1 MAIYRSI
8 QTAFWQDAKVLEEMT
23 PEDRYFYLYL
33 LTNPAVKQVGIYQ
46 LTRKQMAFE
55 LGYSMESVNAL
66 LERFIHHHDIIRYD
80 YDTREICIVNW
91 GKYNFPR
98 AGTPIE
104 NCIRKELREVKQTDF
119 IKIIYDKVENKKIK
133 AVFDEYF
140 NECPPRIPSRD
151 TSRVSLRGEKEKQ
164 KENKKEKEKENITT
178 TSDTEFDEEAIQIRD
193 GIVNSLKEYLTN
205 ITLADVDEVEA
216 ALLKVDEGIEYLKE
230 KLDLISNVENVKYP
244 IKYLIKAIEGDFRSY
259 SKAEVKNK
267 VKASNNKFNNFEQT
281 VSQYSQEELEEKIR
295 LSQAK
300 KYE

>member
-140 NECPPRIPSRD
+140 NECPSRIPSRD
-151 TSRVSLRGEKEKQ
+151 TSRVSSRGEKEKQ
-164 KENKKEKEKENITT
+164 KEKQKEKEQQHSVTENKA
-178 TSDTEFDEEAIQIRD
+178 DEIR
-193 GIVNSLKEYLTN
+193 
-205 ITLADVDEVEA
+205 
-216 ALLKVDEGIEYLKE
+216 LLKSSFNEISDEDIETILGVLEQKREGISYLRE
-230 KLDLISNVENVKYP
+230 KIDVVKNTDNVKS
-244 IKYLIKAIEGDFRSY
+244 IVGYLIKAIMNDYKKFEKKGSSSR
-259 SKAEVKNK
+259 
-267 VKASNNKFNNFEQT
+267 NKFKNFDET
-281 VSQYSQEELEEKIR
+281 ITKYSPDELEEKIR
-295 LSQAK
+295 QSQSK
-300 KYE
+300 KFG

>member
-140 NECPPRIPSRD
+140 NECPSRIPSRD
-151 TSRVSLRGEKEKQ
+151 TSRVSSRGEKEKQ
-164 KENKKEKEKENITT
+164 KEKQKEKEQQHNVTENK
-178 TSDTEFDEEAIQIRD
+178 A
-193 GIVNSLKEYLTN
+193 
-205 ITLADVDEVEA
+205 DEVR
-216 ALLKVDEGIEYLKE
+216 LLKSSFSEISDEDIETILGVLEQKREGISYLRE
-230 KLDLISNVENVKYP
+230 KIDVVKNTDNVKS
-244 IKYLIKAIEGDFRSY
+244 IVGYLIKAIMNDYKKFEKKGSSSR
-259 SKAEVKNK
+259 
-267 VKASNNKFNNFEQT
+267 NKFKNFDET
-281 VSQYSQEELEEKIR
+281 VTKYSSDELEEKIR
-295 LSQAK
+295 QSQNK
-300 KYE
+300 KFG

>member
-140 NECPPRIPSRD
+140 NECPSRIPSRD
-151 TSRVSLRGEKEKQ
+151 TSRVSSRGEKEKQ
-164 KENKKEKEKENITT
+164 KEKQKEKEQQHSVTENK
-178 TSDTEFDEEAIQIRD
+178 A
-193 GIVNSLKEYLTN
+193 
-205 ITLADVDEVEA
+205 DEVR
-216 ALLKVDEGIEYLKE
+216 LLKSSFSEISDEDIETILGVLEQKREGISYLRE
-230 KLDLISNVENVKYP
+230 KIEVVKNTDNVKS
-244 IKYLIKAIEGDFRSY
+244 IVGYLIKAILNDYKKFEKKGSSSR
-259 SKAEVKNK
+259 
-267 VKASNNKFNNFEQT
+267 NKFKNFDET
-281 VSQYSQEELEEKIR
+281 ITKYSPDELEEKIR
-295 LSQAK
+295 QSQSK
-300 KYE
+300 KFG

>member
-140 NECPPRIPSRD
+140 NECPSRIPSRD
-151 TSRVSLRGEKEKQ
+151 TSRVSSRGEKEKQ
-164 KENKKEKEKENITT
+164 KEKQKEKEQQHSVTENN
-178 TSDTEFDEEAIQIRD
+178 A
-193 GIVNSLKEYLTN
+193 
-205 ITLADVDEVEA
+205 DEVR
-216 ALLKVDEGIEYLKE
+216 LLKSSFNEISDEDIETVLGVLEQKREGISYLRE
-230 KLDLISNVENVKYP
+230 KIEVVQNTDNVKS
-244 IKYLIKAIEGDFRSY
+244 IVGYLIKAILNDYKRFEKKGSSSR
-259 SKAEVKNK
+259 
-267 VKASNNKFNNFEQT
+267 NKFKNFDET
-281 VSQYSQEELEEKIR
+281 VTKYSDDELNEKIR
-295 LSQAK
+295 QSQNK
-300 KYE
+300 KFG

>member
-140 NECPPRIPSRD
+140 NECPSRIPSRD
-151 TSRVSLRGEKEKQ
+151 TSRVSSRGEKEKQ
-164 KENKKEKEKENITT
+164 KEKQKEKEQQHSVTENK
-178 TSDTEFDEEAIQIRD
+178 A
-193 GIVNSLKEYLTN
+193 
-205 ITLADVDEVEA
+205 DEVR
-216 ALLKVDEGIEYLKE
+216 LLKSSFNVISDEDIETILGVLEQKREGISYLRE
-230 KLDLISNVENVKYP
+230 KIEVVQNTENVKS
-244 IKYLIKAIEGDFRSY
+244 IVGYLIKAILNDYKKFEKKGGSSR
-259 SKAEVKNK
+259 
-267 VKASNNKFNNFEQT
+267 NKFKNFDET
-281 VSQYSQEELEEKIR
+281 VTKYSSDELEEKIR
-295 LSQAK
+295 QSQSK
-300 KYE
+300 KFG

>member
-140 NECPPRIPSRD
+140 NECPSRIPSRD
-151 TSRVSLRGEKEKQ
+151 TSRVSSRGEKEKQ
-164 KENKKEKEKENITT
+164 KEKQKEKEQQHSVTENK
-178 TSDTEFDEEAIQIRD
+178 A
-193 GIVNSLKEYLTN
+193 
-205 ITLADVDEVEA
+205 DEVR
-216 ALLKVDEGIEYLKE
+216 LLKSSFSEISDEDIEKILGVLEQKREGISYLRE
-230 KLDLISNVENVKYP
+230 KIEVVQNTDNVKS
-244 IKYLIKAIEGDFRSY
+244 IVGYLIKAILNDYKKFEKKGSSSR
-259 SKAEVKNK
+259 
-267 VKASNNKFNNFEQT
+267 NKFKNFDET
-281 VSQYSQEELEEKIR
+281 ITKYSPDELEEKIR
-295 LSQAK
+295 QSQNK
-300 KYE
+300 KFG

>member
-140 NECPPRIPSRD
+140 NECPSRIPSRD
-151 TSRVSLRGEKEKQ
+151 TSRVSSRGEKEKQ
-164 KENKKEKEKENITT
+164 KEKQKEKEQQHSVTENK
-178 TSDTEFDEEAIQIRD
+178 A
-193 GIVNSLKEYLTN
+193 
-205 ITLADVDEVEA
+205 DEVR
-216 ALLKVDEGIEYLKE
+216 LLKSSFNEISDEDIETILGVLEQKREGISYLRE
-230 KLDLISNVENVKYP
+230 KIEVVQNTDNVKS
-244 IKYLIKAIEGDFRSY
+244 IVGYLIKAILNDYKKFEKKGGSSR
-259 SKAEVKNK
+259 
-267 VKASNNKFNNFEQT
+267 NKFKNFDET
-281 VSQYSQEELEEKIR
+281 VTKYSSDELEEKIR
-295 LSQAK
+295 QSQSK
-300 KYE
+300 KFG

>member
-140 NECPPRIPSRD
+140 NECPSRIPSRD
-151 TSRVSLRGEKEKQ
+151 TSRVSSRGEKEKQ
-164 KENKKEKEKENITT
+164 KEKQKEKEQQHSVTENK
-178 TSDTEFDEEAIQIRD
+178 A
-193 GIVNSLKEYLTN
+193 
-205 ITLADVDEVEA
+205 DEVR
-216 ALLKVDEGIEYLKE
+216 LLKSSFSEISDEDIETILGVLEQKREGISYLRE
-230 KLDLISNVENVKYP
+230 KIEVVKNTENVKS
-244 IKYLIKAIEGDFRSY
+244 IVGYLIKAILNDYKKFEKKGSSSR
-259 SKAEVKNK
+259 
-267 VKASNNKFNNFEQT
+267 NKFKNFDET
-281 VSQYSQEELEEKIR
+281 VTKYSSDELEEKIR
-295 LSQAK
+295 QSQNK
-300 KYE
+300 KFG

>member
-104 NCIRKELREVKQTDF
+104 NCIRKELREVKQIDF

-140 NECPPRIPSRD
+140 NECPSRD
-151 TSRVSLRGEKEKQ
+151 TSRVSSRGEKEKQ
-164 KENKKEKEKENITT
+164 KEKQKEKEQQHSVTENKA
-178 TSDTEFDEEAIQIRD
+178 DEIR
-193 GIVNSLKEYLTN
+193 
-205 ITLADVDEVEA
+205 
-216 ALLKVDEGIEYLKE
+216 LLKSSFNEISDEDIETILGVLEQKREGISYLRE
-230 KLDLISNVENVKYP
+230 KIEVVQNTDNVKS
-244 IKYLIKAIEGDFRSY
+244 IVGYLIKAILNDYKKFEKKGSSSR
-259 SKAEVKNK
+259 
-267 VKASNNKFNNFEQT
+267 NKFKNFDET
-281 VSQYSQEELEEKIR
+281 ITKYSPDELEEKIR
-295 LSQAK
+295 QSQNK
-300 KYE
+300 KFG

>member
-140 NECPPRIPSRD
+140 NECPSRD
-151 TSRVSLRGEKEKQ
+151 TSRVSSRGEKEKQ
-164 KENKKEKEKENITT
+164 KEKQKEKEQQHSVTENK
-178 TSDTEFDEEAIQIRD
+178 A
-193 GIVNSLKEYLTN
+193 
-205 ITLADVDEVEA
+205 DEVR
-216 ALLKVDEGIEYLKE
+216 LLKSSFSEISDEDIEKILGVLEQKREGISYLRE
-230 KLDLISNVENVKYP
+230 KIEVVQNTDNVKS
-244 IKYLIKAIEGDFRSY
+244 IVGYLIKAILNDYKKFEKKGSSSR
-259 SKAEVKNK
+259 
-267 VKASNNKFNNFEQT
+267 NKFKNFDET
-281 VSQYSQEELEEKIR
+281 ITKYSPDELEEKIR
-295 LSQAK
+295 QSQNK
-300 KYE
+300 KFG

>member
-140 NECPPRIPSRD
+140 NECPSRIPSRD
-151 TSRVSLRGEKEKQ
+151 TSRVSSRGEKEKQ
-164 KENKKEKEKENITT
+164 KEKQKEKEQQHSVTENK
-178 TSDTEFDEEAIQIRD
+178 A
-193 GIVNSLKEYLTN
+193 
-205 ITLADVDEVEA
+205 DEVR
-216 ALLKVDEGIEYLKE
+216 LLKSSFSEISDEDIETILGVLEQKREGISYLRE
-230 KLDLISNVENVKYP
+230 KIEVVQNTDNVKS
-244 IKYLIKAIEGDFRSY
+244 IVGYLIKAILNDYKKFEKKGSSSR
-259 SKAEVKNK
+259 
-267 VKASNNKFNNFEQT
+267 NKFKNFDET
-281 VSQYSQEELEEKIR
+281 VTKYSSDELEEKIR
-295 LSQAK
+295 QSQNK
-300 KYE
+300 KFGI

>member
-140 NECPPRIPSRD
+140 NECPSRIPSRD
-151 TSRVSLRGEKEKQ
+151 TSRVSSRGEKEKQ
-164 KENKKEKEKENITT
+164 KEKQKEKEQQHSVTENK
-178 TSDTEFDEEAIQIRD
+178 D
-193 GIVNSLKEYLTN
+193 
-205 ITLADVDEVEA
+205 DEVR
-216 ALLKVDEGIEYLKE
+216 LLKSSFSEISDEDIETILGVLEQKREGISYLRE
-230 KLDLISNVENVKYP
+230 KIEVVKNTDNVKS
-244 IKYLIKAIEGDFRSY
+244 IVGYLIKAILNDYKKFEKKGSSSR
-259 SKAEVKNK
+259 
-267 VKASNNKFNNFEQT
+267 NKFKNFDET
-281 VSQYSQEELEEKIR
+281 VTKYSSDELEEKIR
-295 LSQAK
+295 QSQNK
-300 KYE
+300 KFG

>member
-140 NECPPRIPSRD
+140 NECPSRIPSRD
-151 TSRVSLRGEKEKQ
+151 MSRVSSRGEKEKQ
-164 KENKKEKEKENITT
+164 KEKQKEKEQQHSVTENK
-178 TSDTEFDEEAIQIRD
+178 A
-193 GIVNSLKEYLTN
+193 
-205 ITLADVDEVEA
+205 DEVR
-216 ALLKVDEGIEYLKE
+216 LLKSSFSEISDEDIETILGVLEQKREGISYLRE
-230 KLDLISNVENVKYP
+230 KIEVVKNTDNVKS
-244 IKYLIKAIEGDFRSY
+244 IVGYLIKAILNDYKKFEKKGSSSR
-259 SKAEVKNK
+259 
-267 VKASNNKFNNFEQT
+267 NKFKNFDET
-281 VSQYSQEELEEKIR
+281 VTKYSSDELEEKIR
-295 LSQAK
+295 QSQNK
-300 KYE
+300 KFG

>member
-140 NECPPRIPSRD
+140 NECPSRIPSRD
-151 TSRVSLRGEKEKQ
+151 TSRVSSRGEKEKQ
-164 KENKKEKEKENITT
+164 KEKQKEKEQQHSVTENKA
-178 TSDTEFDEEAIQIRD
+178 DEIR
-193 GIVNSLKEYLTN
+193 
-205 ITLADVDEVEA
+205 
-216 ALLKVDEGIEYLKE
+216 LLKSSFNEISDEDIETILGVLEQKREGISYLRE
-230 KLDLISNVENVKYP
+230 KIEVVQNTDNVKS
-244 IKYLIKAIEGDFRSY
+244 IVGYLIKAILNDYKKFEKKGSSSR
-259 SKAEVKNK
+259 
-267 VKASNNKFNNFEQT
+267 NKFKNFDET
-281 VSQYSQEELEEKIR
+281 VTKYSSDELEEKIR
-295 LSQAK
+295 QSQNK
-300 KYE
+300 KFG

>member
-140 NECPPRIPSRD
+140 NECPSRIPSRD
-151 TSRVSLRGEKEKQ
+151 TSRVSSRGEKEKQ
-164 KENKKEKEKENITT
+164 KEKQKEKEQQHSVTGNK
-178 TSDTEFDEEAIQIRD
+178 A
-193 GIVNSLKEYLTN
+193 
-205 ITLADVDEVEA
+205 DEVR
-216 ALLKVDEGIEYLKE
+216 LLKSSFSEISDEDIETVLGVLEQKREGISYLRE
-230 KLDLISNVENVKYP
+230 KIEVVQNTDNVKS
-244 IKYLIKAIEGDFRSY
+244 IVGYLIKAILNDYKKFEKKGSSSR
-259 SKAEVKNK
+259 
-267 VKASNNKFNNFEQT
+267 NKFKNFDET
-281 VSQYSQEELEEKIR
+281 VTKYSSDELEEKIR
-295 LSQAK
+295 QSQNK
-300 KYE
+300 KFG

>member
-140 NECPPRIPSRD
+140 NECPSRIPSRD
-151 TSRVSLRGEKEKQ
+151 MSRVSSRGEKEKQ
-164 KENKKEKEKENITT
+164 KEKQKEKEQQHSVTENK
-178 TSDTEFDEEAIQIRD
+178 A
-193 GIVNSLKEYLTN
+193 
-205 ITLADVDEVEA
+205 DEVR
-216 ALLKVDEGIEYLKE
+216 LLKSSFSEISDEDIETILGVLEQKREGISYLRE
-230 KLDLISNVENVKYP
+230 KIEVVQNTDNVKS
-244 IKYLIKAIEGDFRSY
+244 IVGYLIKAILNDYKKFEKKGSSSR
-259 SKAEVKNK
+259 
-267 VKASNNKFNNFEQT
+267 NKFKNFDET
-281 VSQYSQEELEEKIR
+281 VTKYSSDELEEKIR
-295 LSQAK
+295 QSQSK
-300 KYE
+300 KFG

>member
-55 LGYSMESVNAL
+55 LGYSMESINAL

-140 NECPPRIPSRD
+140 NECPSRIPSRD
-151 TSRVSLRGEKEKQ
+151 TSRVSSRGEKEKQ
-164 KENKKEKEKENITT
+164 KEKQKEKEQQHSVTENK
-178 TSDTEFDEEAIQIRD
+178 A
-193 GIVNSLKEYLTN
+193 
-205 ITLADVDEVEA
+205 DEVR
-216 ALLKVDEGIEYLKE
+216 LLKSSFNEISDEDIETILGVLEQKREGISYLRE
-230 KLDLISNVENVKYP
+230 KIEVVQNTDNVKS
-244 IKYLIKAIEGDFRSY
+244 IVGYLIKAILNDYKKFEKKGSSSR
-259 SKAEVKNK
+259 
-267 VKASNNKFNNFEQT
+267 NKFKNFDET
-281 VSQYSQEELEEKIR
+281 ITKYSPDELEEKIR
-295 LSQAK
+295 QSQNK
-300 KYE
+300 KFG

>member
-140 NECPPRIPSRD
+140 NECPSRIPSRD
-151 TSRVSLRGEKEKQ
+151 TSRVSSRGEKEKQ
-164 KENKKEKEKENITT
+164 KEKQKEKEQQHSVTENK
-178 TSDTEFDEEAIQIRD
+178 A
-193 GIVNSLKEYLTN
+193 
-205 ITLADVDEVEA
+205 DEVR
-216 ALLKVDEGIEYLKE
+216 LLKSSFSEISDEDIETILGVLEQKREGISYLRE
-230 KLDLISNVENVKYP
+230 KIDVVQNTDNVKS
-244 IKYLIKAIEGDFRSY
+244 IVGYLIKAILNDYKKFEKKGSSSR
-259 SKAEVKNK
+259 
-267 VKASNNKFNNFEQT
+267 NKFKNFDET
-281 VSQYSQEELEEKIR
+281 VTKYSSDELEEKIR
-295 LSQAK
+295 QSQNK
-300 KYE
+300 KFG

>member
-140 NECPPRIPSRD
+140 NECPSRIPSRD
-151 TSRVSLRGEKEKQ
+151 TSRVSSRGEKEKQ
-164 KENKKEKEKENITT
+164 KEKQKEKEQQHSVTENK
-178 TSDTEFDEEAIQIRD
+178 A
-193 GIVNSLKEYLTN
+193 
-205 ITLADVDEVEA
+205 DEVR
-216 ALLKVDEGIEYLKE
+216 LLKSSFSEISDEDIETILGVLEQKREGISYLRE
-230 KLDLISNVENVKYP
+230 KIEVVKNTDNVKS
-244 IKYLIKAIEGDFRSY
+244 IVGYLIKAILNDYKKY
-259 SKAEVKNK
+259 SR
-267 VKASNNKFNNFEQT
+267 NKFKNFDET
-281 VSQYSQEELEEKIR
+281 VTKYSSDELEEKIR
-295 LSQAK
+295 QSQNK
-300 KYE
+300 KFG

>member
-104 NCIRKELREVKQTDF
+104 NCIRKELGEVKQTDF

-140 NECPPRIPSRD
+140 NECPSRIPSRD
-151 TSRVSLRGEKEKQ
+151 TSRVSSRGEKEKQ
-164 KENKKEKEKENITT
+164 KEKQKEKEQQHSVTGNK
-178 TSDTEFDEEAIQIRD
+178 A
-193 GIVNSLKEYLTN
+193 
-205 ITLADVDEVEA
+205 DEVR
-216 ALLKVDEGIEYLKE
+216 LLKSSFSEISDEDIETVLGVLEQKREGISYLRE
-230 KLDLISNVENVKYP
+230 KIEVVQNTDNVKS
-244 IKYLIKAIEGDFRSY
+244 IVGYLIKAILNDYKKFEKKGSSSR
-259 SKAEVKNK
+259 
-267 VKASNNKFNNFEQT
+267 NKFKNFDET
-281 VSQYSQEELEEKIR
+281 VTKYSSDELEEKIR
-295 LSQAK
+295 QSQNK
-300 KYE
+300 KFG

>member
-140 NECPPRIPSRD
+140 NECPSRIPSRD
-151 TSRVSLRGEKEKQ
+151 TSRVSSRGEKEKQ
-164 KENKKEKEKENITT
+164 KEKQKEKEQQHSVTENK
-178 TSDTEFDEEAIQIRD
+178 A
-193 GIVNSLKEYLTN
+193 
-205 ITLADVDEVEA
+205 DEVR
-216 ALLKVDEGIEYLKE
+216 LLKSSFSEISDEDIETILGVLEQKREGISYLRE
-230 KLDLISNVENVKYP
+230 KIEVVKNTDNVKS
-244 IKYLIKAIEGDFRSY
+244 IVGYLIKAILNDYKKFEKKGSSSR
-259 SKAEVKNK
+259 
-267 VKASNNKFNNFEQT
+267 NKFKNFDET
-281 VSQYSQEELEEKIR
+281 ITKYSPDELEEKIR
-295 LSQAK
+295 QSQNK
-300 KYE
+300 KFG

>member
-140 NECPPRIPSRD
+140 NECPSRIPSRD
-151 TSRVSLRGEKEKQ
+151 TSRVSSRGEKEKQ
-164 KENKKEKEKENITT
+164 KEKQKEKEQQHSVTENKADEIRLLKK
-178 TSDTEFDEEAIQIRD
+178 SFDEI
-193 GIVNSLKEYLTN
+193 S
-205 ITLADVDEVEA
+205 DEDIETILGVLEQ
-216 ALLKVDEGIEYLKE
+216 KREGISYLRE
-230 KLDLISNVENVKYP
+230 KIEVVQNTDNVKS
-244 IKYLIKAIEGDFRSY
+244 IVGYLIKAILNDYKKFEKKGSSSR
-259 SKAEVKNK
+259 
-267 VKASNNKFNNFEQT
+267 NKFKNFDET
-281 VSQYSQEELEEKIR
+281 VTKYSPDELEEKIR
-295 LSQAK
+295 QSQNK
-300 KYE
+300 KFG

>member
-104 NCIRKELREVKQTDF
+104 NCIRKELRELKQTDF

-140 NECPPRIPSRD
+140 NECPSRIPSRD
-151 TSRVSLRGEKEKQ
+151 TSRVSSRGEKEKQ
-164 KENKKEKEKENITT
+164 KEKQKEKEQQHNVTENK
-178 TSDTEFDEEAIQIRD
+178 A
-193 GIVNSLKEYLTN
+193 
-205 ITLADVDEVEA
+205 DEVR
-216 ALLKVDEGIEYLKE
+216 LLKSSFSEISDEDIETILGVLEQKREGISYLRE
-230 KLDLISNVENVKYP
+230 KIDVVKNTDNVKS
-244 IKYLIKAIEGDFRSY
+244 IVGYLIKAIMNDYKKFEKKGSSSR
-259 SKAEVKNK
+259 
-267 VKASNNKFNNFEQT
+267 NKFKNFDET
-281 VSQYSQEELEEKIR
+281 VTKYSSDELEEKIR
-295 LSQAK
+295 QSQNK
-300 KYE
+300 KFG

>member
-140 NECPPRIPSRD
+140 NECPSRIPSRD
-151 TSRVSLRGEKEKQ
+151 TSRVSSRGEKEKQ
-164 KENKKEKEKENITT
+164 KEKQKEKEQQHSVTENK
-178 TSDTEFDEEAIQIRD
+178 A
-193 GIVNSLKEYLTN
+193 
-205 ITLADVDEVEA
+205 DEVR
-216 ALLKVDEGIEYLKE
+216 LLKSSFNEISDEDIETILGVLEQKREGISYLRE
-230 KLDLISNVENVKYP
+230 KIDVVQNTDNVKS
-244 IKYLIKAIEGDFRSY
+244 IVGYLIKAILNDYKKFEKKGSSSR
-259 SKAEVKNK
+259 
-267 VKASNNKFNNFEQT
+267 NKFKNFDET
-281 VSQYSQEELEEKIR
+281 VTKYSSDELEEKIR
-295 LSQAK
+295 QSQNK
-300 KYE
+300 KFG

>member
-140 NECPPRIPSRD
+140 NECPSRIPSRD
-151 TSRVSLRGEKEKQ
+151 TSRVSSRGEKEKQ
-164 KENKKEKEKENITT
+164 KEKQKEKEQQHSVTENKA
-178 TSDTEFDEEAIQIRD
+178 DEIR
-193 GIVNSLKEYLTN
+193 
-205 ITLADVDEVEA
+205 
-216 ALLKVDEGIEYLKE
+216 LLKSSFNEISDEDIEKILGVLEQKREGISYLRE
-230 KLDLISNVENVKYP
+230 KIEVVQNTDNVKS
-244 IKYLIKAIEGDFRSY
+244 IVGYLIKAIMNDYKKFEKKGSSSR
-259 SKAEVKNK
+259 
-267 VKASNNKFNNFEQT
+267 NKFKNFDET
-281 VSQYSQEELEEKIR
+281 VTKYSSDELEEKIR
-295 LSQAK
+295 QSQNK
-300 KYE
+300 KFG

>member
-140 NECPPRIPSRD
+140 NECPSRIPSRD
-151 TSRVSLRGEKEKQ
+151 TSRVSSRGEKEKQ
-164 KENKKEKEKENITT
+164 KEKQKEKEQQHSVTENK
-178 TSDTEFDEEAIQIRD
+178 DA
-193 GIVNSLKEYLTN
+193 
-205 ITLADVDEVEA
+205 EVR
-216 ALLKVDEGIEYLKE
+216 LLKSSFSEISDEDIETILGVLEQKREGISYLRE
-230 KLDLISNVENVKYP
+230 KIEVVKNTDNVKS
-244 IKYLIKAIEGDFRSY
+244 IVGYLIKAILNDYKKFEKKGSSSR
-259 SKAEVKNK
+259 
-267 VKASNNKFNNFEQT
+267 NKFKNFDET
-281 VSQYSQEELEEKIR
+281 VTKYSSDELEEKIR
-295 LSQAK
+295 QSQNK
-300 KYE
+300 KFG

>member
-140 NECPPRIPSRD
+140 NECPSRIPSRD
-151 TSRVSLRGEKEKQ
+151 TSRVSSRGEKEKQ
-164 KENKKEKEKENITT
+164 KEKQKEKEQQHSVTENKA
-178 TSDTEFDEEAIQIRD
+178 DEIR
-193 GIVNSLKEYLTN
+193 
-205 ITLADVDEVEA
+205 
-216 ALLKVDEGIEYLKE
+216 LLKSSFNEISDEDIETILGVLEQKREGISYLRE
-230 KLDLISNVENVKYP
+230 KIEVVQNTDNVKS
-244 IKYLIKAIEGDFRSY
+244 IVGYLIKAILNDYKKFEKKGSSSR
-259 SKAEVKNK
+259 
-267 VKASNNKFNNFEQT
+267 NKFKNFDET
-281 VSQYSQEELEEKIR
+281 ITKYSPDELEEKIR
-295 LSQAK
+295 QSQNK
-300 KYE
+300 KFG

>member
-1 MAIYRSI
+1 MALYRSI

-140 NECPPRIPSRD
+140 NECPSRIPSRD

-164 KENKKEKEKENITT
+164 KEKQKEKEQQHSVTENK
-178 TSDTEFDEEAIQIRD
+178 A
-193 GIVNSLKEYLTN
+193 
-205 ITLADVDEVEA
+205 DEVR
-216 ALLKVDEGIEYLKE
+216 LLKSSFNEISDEDIETILGVLEQKREGISYLKE
-230 KLDLISNVENVKYP
+230 KIEVVQNTDNVKS
-244 IKYLIKAIEGDFRSY
+244 IVGYLIKAILDDYKKFEKKGSSSR
-259 SKAEVKNK
+259 
-267 VKASNNKFNNFEQT
+267 NKFKNFDET
-281 VSQYSQEELEEKIR
+281 VTKYSSDELEEKIR
-295 LSQAK
+295 QSQNK
-300 KYE
+300 KFG

>member
-140 NECPPRIPSRD
+140 NECPSRD
-151 TSRVSLRGEKEKQ
+151 TSRVSSRGEKEKQ
-164 KENKKEKEKENITT
+164 KEKQKEKEQQHSVTENK
-178 TSDTEFDEEAIQIRD
+178 A
-193 GIVNSLKEYLTN
+193 
-205 ITLADVDEVEA
+205 DEVR
-216 ALLKVDEGIEYLKE
+216 LLKSSFSEISDEDIEKILGVLEQKREGISYLRE
-230 KLDLISNVENVKYP
+230 KIEVVQNTDNVKS
-244 IKYLIKAIEGDFRSY
+244 IVGYLIKAILNDYKKFEKKGSSSR
-259 SKAEVKNK
+259 
-267 VKASNNKFNNFEQT
+267 NKFKNFDET
-281 VSQYSQEELEEKIR
+281 VTKYSSDELEEKIR
-295 LSQAK
+295 QSQNK
-300 KYE
+300 KFG

>member
-140 NECPPRIPSRD
+140 NECPSRIPSRD
-151 TSRVSLRGEKEKQ
+151 TSRVSSRGGKEKQ
-164 KENKKEKEKENITT
+164 KEKQKEKEQQHSVTENK
-178 TSDTEFDEEAIQIRD
+178 A
-193 GIVNSLKEYLTN
+193 
-205 ITLADVDEVEA
+205 DEVR
-216 ALLKVDEGIEYLKE
+216 LLKSSFSEISDEDIETILGVLEQKREGISYLRE
-230 KLDLISNVENVKYP
+230 KIEVVKNTDNVKS
-244 IKYLIKAIEGDFRSY
+244 IVGYLIKAILNDYKKFEKKGSSSR
-259 SKAEVKNK
+259 
-267 VKASNNKFNNFEQT
+267 NKFKNFDET
-281 VSQYSQEELEEKIR
+281 VTKYSSDELEEKIR
-295 LSQAK
+295 QSQNK
-300 KYE
+300 KFG

>member
-140 NECPPRIPSRD
+140 NECPSRIPSRD
-151 TSRVSLRGEKEKQ
+151 TSRVSSRGEKEKQ
-164 KENKKEKEKENITT
+164 KEKQKEKEQQHSVTENK
-178 TSDTEFDEEAIQIRD
+178 A
-193 GIVNSLKEYLTN
+193 
-205 ITLADVDEVEA
+205 DEVR
-216 ALLKVDEGIEYLKE
+216 LLKSSFSEISDEDIETILGVLEQKREGISYLRE
-230 KLDLISNVENVKYP
+230 KIEVVKNTDNVKS
-244 IKYLIKAIEGDFRSY
+244 IVGYLIKAIMNDYKKFEKKGSSSR
-259 SKAEVKNK
+259 
-267 VKASNNKFNNFEQT
+267 NKFKNFDET
-281 VSQYSQEELEEKIR
+281 VTKYSSDELEEKIR
-295 LSQAK
+295 QSQNK
-300 KYE
+300 KFG

>member
-140 NECPPRIPSRD
+140 NECPSRIPSRD
-151 TSRVSLRGEKEKQ
+151 TSRVSSRGEKQKEKQ
-164 KENKKEKEKENITT
+164 KEKEQQHSVTENK
-178 TSDTEFDEEAIQIRD
+178 A
-193 GIVNSLKEYLTN
+193 
-205 ITLADVDEVEA
+205 DEVR
-216 ALLKVDEGIEYLKE
+216 LLKSSFSEISDEDIEKILGVLEQKREGISYLRE
-230 KLDLISNVENVKYP
+230 KIEVVQNTDNVKS
-244 IKYLIKAIEGDFRSY
+244 IVGYLIKAILDDYKKFEKKGSSSR
-259 SKAEVKNK
+259 
-267 VKASNNKFNNFEQT
+267 NKFKNFDET
-281 VSQYSQEELEEKIR
+281 ITKYSPDELEEKIR
-295 LSQAK
+295 QSQNK
-300 KYE
+300 KFG

>member
-1 MAIYRSI
+1 MSNGNLQINTDCILARCKSI
-8 QTAFWQDAKVLEEMT
+8 RGDDTRGQIFLSVPQA
-23 PEDRYFYLYL
+23 
-33 LTNPAVKQVGIYQ
+33 NPAVKQVGIYQ

-140 NECPPRIPSRD
+140 NECPSRIPSRD
-151 TSRVSLRGEKEKQ
+151 TSRVSSRGEKQ
-164 KENKKEKEKENITT
+164 KEKTEKKNKKEKNNNI
-178 TSDTEFDEEAIQIRD
+178 A
-193 GIVNSLKEYLTN
+193 
-205 ITLADVDEVEA
+205 
-216 ALLKVDEGIEYLKE
+216 
-230 KLDLISNVENVKYP
+230 
-244 IKYLIKAIEGDFRSY
+244 
-259 SKAEVKNK
+259 
-267 VKASNNKFNNFEQT
+267 
-281 VSQYSQEELEEKIR
+281 
-295 LSQAK
+295 
-300 KYE
+300 

>member
-140 NECPPRIPSRD
+140 NECPSRIPSRD
-151 TSRVSLRGEKEKQ
+151 TSRVSSRGEKEKQ
-164 KENKKEKEKENITT
+164 KEKQKEKEQQHSVTENK
-178 TSDTEFDEEAIQIRD
+178 A
-193 GIVNSLKEYLTN
+193 
-205 ITLADVDEVEA
+205 DEVR
-216 ALLKVDEGIEYLKE
+216 LLKSSFNEISDEDIETILGVLEQKREGISYLRE
-230 KLDLISNVENVKYP
+230 KIEVVQNTDNVKS
-244 IKYLIKAIEGDFRSY
+244 IVGYLIKAILNDYKKFEKKGSSSR
-259 SKAEVKNK
+259 
-267 VKASNNKFNNFEQT
+267 NKFKNFDET
-281 VSQYSQEELEEKIR
+281 ITKYSPDELEEKIR
-295 LSQAK
+295 QSQNK
-300 KYE
+300 KFG

>member
-140 NECPPRIPSRD
+140 NECPSRIPSRD
-151 TSRVSLRGEKEKQ
+151 TSRVSSRGEKEKQ
-164 KENKKEKEKENITT
+164 KEKQKEKEQQHSVTENK
-178 TSDTEFDEEAIQIRD
+178 A
-193 GIVNSLKEYLTN
+193 
-205 ITLADVDEVEA
+205 DEVR
-216 ALLKVDEGIEYLKE
+216 LLKSSFSEISDEDIETILGVLEQKREGISYLRE
-230 KLDLISNVENVKYP
+230 KIDVVQNTDNVKS
-244 IKYLIKAIEGDFRSY
+244 IVGYLIKAIMNDYKKFEKKGSSSR
-259 SKAEVKNK
+259 
-267 VKASNNKFNNFEQT
+267 NKFKNFDET
-281 VSQYSQEELEEKIR
+281 VTKYSSDELEEKIR
-295 LSQAK
+295 QSQNK
-300 KYE
+300 KFG